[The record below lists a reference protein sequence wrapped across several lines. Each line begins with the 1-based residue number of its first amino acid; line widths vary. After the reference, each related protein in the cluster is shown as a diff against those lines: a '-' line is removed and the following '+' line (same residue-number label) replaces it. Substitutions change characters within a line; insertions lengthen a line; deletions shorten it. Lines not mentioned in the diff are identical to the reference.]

1 MFEPLN
7 RFFRDKVSPV
17 ADVEEDAR
25 RLRIATCALLLEAA
39 HADSDFSDQERTAI
53 SKMLGRRFKLDDQQT
68 DELVA
73 LAEQERQETNSL
85 FEFARLID
93 ENFPRE
99 RKLAIVQLLWQVVY
113 QDGILEAHEDALMHK
128 LGTLLGIAHEDL
140 MALKIQVKRSLSEE

>member
-1 MFEPLN
+1 MFESLSGFFKDKMAPMESQADDLN
-7 RFFRDKVSPV
+7 HLQV
-17 ADVEEDAR
+17 
-25 RLRIATCALLLEAA
+25 ATCALLLETA

-128 LGTLLGIAHEDL
+128 LGTLLGIAHEEL